1 MYKLSKSGAI
11 DMPLKV
17 ISNDAQHVRLFQV
30 VRNFFFFTQLNL
42 QVFFSLTIFFLY
54 HLLFDATF
62 V

>member
-30 VRNFFFFTQLNL
+30 VRNFFFYSTQFTG
-42 QVFFSLTIFFLY
+42 FFFVNNILFISLVI
-54 HLLFDATF
+54 
-62 V
+62 